1 MRKKTRNVLRYAA
14 LGLLCCSFLYWSRSS
29 HVPVVQVPPNVIVSL
44 TEKSDKSST
53 LQTREFDKP
62 LQNNLIGPFKK
73 IKIRPARDMNR
84 TLGSL
89 DLWGDDPDC
98 SRFEVALLKDKSMEP
113 RALVS
118 FPGSGNRWLRDLLM
132 GLTGVF
138 IGSIYDEGLFESEGN
153 VSFVHYRT
161 RGLHVETNFN
171 LFYSGHKISRKRKLR
186 VHFDSKDARL
196 RAE

>member
-1 MRKKTRNVLRYAA
+1 MRQKNRNILRYAA
-14 LGLLCCSFLYWSRSS
+14 LGFLCCSFLYWSRSD
-29 HVPVVQVPPNVIVSL
+29 HVPVVQVPPNVIAPL

-62 LQNNLIGPFKK
+62 IENNLIEPFES
-73 IKIRPARDMNR
+73 IKIRLARDMNR

-89 DLWGDDPDC
+89 DLWGDDPNC

-113 RALVS
+113 TALVS

-138 IGSIYDEGLFESEGN
+138 IGSIYDDGLFESEGN
-153 VSFVHYRT
+153 VSF
-161 RGLHVETNFN
+161 N
-171 LFYSGHKISRKRKLR
+171 LFITALGGCMLTKIQFILQ
-186 VHFDSKDARL
+186 
-196 RAE
+196 RAPNIA